1 MHEFGKVYQRF
12 LYVARMRSVIYQVA
26 KKESILGS
34 KLVMMEPLVHLLPKP
49 IDHTDCQCKPVFK
62 LPPPNPYT

>member
-1 MHEFGKVYQRF
+1 
-12 LYVARMRSVIYQVA
+12 MRSVIYQVA

-49 IDHTDCQCKPVFK
+49 IDHTDCQLSIVERSQPNRPCKRTFVVQMVS
-62 LPPPNPYT
+62 